1 MTEKRFIVEKY
12 SIRDRSVD
20 TKYIN
25 SYYHI
30 GDNGVA
36 KRLCDL
42 LNVLYEENQNLHDT
56 LQDVI
61 IKQVRYMAYKRNNE
75 EQVKKFL
82 KKQLDYYTERA
93 LLLKEPCGD
102 VTEAIHD
109 IARELGID
117 LIND

>member
-1 MTEKRFIVEKY
+1 MSEKRFIVEKY

-56 LQDVI
+56 LQEVN
-61 IKQVRYMAYKRNNE
+61 IKQVRYTAYKRNND
-75 EQVKKFL
+75 EQVKKVL
-82 KKQLDYYTERA
+82 QKYLDKYTQRA
-93 LLLKEPCGD
+93 LVLKEPYGD

-109 IARELGID
+109 IARELSVD
-117 LIND
+117 L